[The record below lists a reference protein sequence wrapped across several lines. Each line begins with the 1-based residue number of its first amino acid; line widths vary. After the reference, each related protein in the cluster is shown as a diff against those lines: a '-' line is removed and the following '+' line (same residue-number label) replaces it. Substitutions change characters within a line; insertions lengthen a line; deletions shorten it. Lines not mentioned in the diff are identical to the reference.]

1 MSNPTKVL
9 IIEDEQLIRWSLKK
23 RFGAEGYLSDEA
35 ETGKKGLALFGE
47 TCYDLVMLDYKLPD
61 LNGIEV
67 LRRIREL
74 DPDVVVILMTAFGK
88 VEIAVEAMKLG
99 AYDFVS
105 KPFQIDE
112 LTLQVERGL
121 ETTRL
126 KRQVRDYRESVK
138 TQYGFDHLIGE
149 SRQMKHIYEL
159 IQDVATSGSATI
171 FLLGETGT
179 GKDLVAKTIHYNSD
193 RADQPFVNITCTAL
207 SETLLESEL
216 FGHEKGAFTD
226 AKSQKQGLFELATGG
241 TAYLDEVGDM
251 LPALQAKLLRFLEEK
266 TFRRVGGVE
275 DITVDVR
282 IIAATN
288 RDIQQAVAERAFR
301 EDLYHRLNVITV
313 ELPPLRERDRD
324 LELLARHFV
333 DGYCREYRKNITEIE
348 QEALDRLRSYPWPGN
363 VRELRN
369 TIERAVILSKS
380 ETLTA
385 SDFVIGR
392 QDESSSFNLRGLQ
405 LPPDGVDLHDV
416 EAELVRQ
423 ALQRTTSNQT
433 KAAKLLGLS
442 RDQLRYRMEKLGLLH
457 SNTRP

>member
-1 MSNPTKVL
+1 MNPTKVL
-9 IIEDEQLIRWSLKK
+9 IIEDEQLIRWSLTK

-35 ETGKKGLALFGE
+35 ENGGKGLALFGNSS
-47 TCYDLVMLDYKLPD
+47 YDLVMLDYKLPD
-61 LNGIEV
+61 MNGIEV
-67 LRRIREL
+67 LRRIRER
-74 DPDVVVILMTAFGK
+74 DPDVVVILMTAFGT
-88 VEIAVEAMKLG
+88 VETAVDAMKLG

-105 KPFQIDE
+105 KPFQMDA
-112 LTLQVERGL
+112 LMLQVERGL

-138 TQYGFDHLIGE
+138 TQYGFDQLIGQ
-149 SRQMKHIYEL
+149 SAKMKEIYEL
-159 IQDVATSGSATI
+159 ILDVASSGAATI

-193 RADQPFVNITCTAL
+193 RADHPFINITCTAL
-207 SETLLESEL
+207 SESLLESEL

-226 AKSQKQGLFELATGG
+226 AKSQKKGLFELATGG
-241 TAYLDEVGDM
+241 TAFLDEVGDM

-266 TFRRVGGVE
+266 TFRRVGGVQ

-301 EDLYHRLNVITV
+301 EDLYHRLNVITI
-313 ELPPLRERDRD
+313 ELPPLRDRD
-324 LELLARHFV
+324 GDLERLARHFV
-333 DGYCREYRKNITEIE
+333 DAYCREYRKNITEIE
-348 QEALDRLRSYPWPGN
+348 QGAFDRLRSYSWPGN

-392 QDESSSFNLRGLQ
+392 QDESSSFNLRGLH

-423 ALQRTTSNQT
+423 ALQRTTRNQT

>member
-1 MSNPTKVL
+1 
-9 IIEDEQLIRWSLKK
+9 
-23 RFGAEGYLSDEA
+23 
-35 ETGKKGLALFGE
+35 
-47 TCYDLVMLDYKLPD
+47 PD

-112 LTLQVERGL
+112 LMLQVERGL

-149 SRQMKHIYEL
+149 SRQMKQIYEL
-159 IQDVATSGSATI
+159 IQDVAVSGSATI

-193 RADQPFVNITCTAL
+193 RADQPFINITCTAL

-226 AKSQKQGLFELATGG
+226 AKSLKQGLFELASGG
-241 TAYLDEVGDM
+241 TAFLDEVGDM

-266 TFRRVGGVE
+266 TFRRVGGVQ

-288 RDIQQAVAERAFR
+288 RDIQQAVAERSFR

-313 ELPPLRERDRD
+313 ELPPLRERDGD
-324 LELLARHFV
+324 LELLTRHFV
-333 DGYCREYRKNITEIE
+333 DTYCREYHKNITEIE
-348 QEALDRLRSYPWPGN
+348 QKAFDRLRSYSWPGN

-380 ETLTA
+380 ATLTA
-385 SDFVIGR
+385 GDFVIGR
-392 QDESSSFNLRGLQ
+392 QDESASFNLRGLQ
-405 LPPDGVDLHDV
+405 LPPDGLDLQDV

-423 ALQRTTSNQT
+423 ALQRTAKNQT

-442 RDQLRYRMEKLGLLH
+442 RDQLRYRMEKLGLLNP
-457 SNTRP
+457 STKS